1 MKKSKAKSHVGIVV
15 FLVVLVACI
24 VGCFAYLAKKPG
36 KDASSSSLSTVQT
49 VLSRDLEGDYPPTP
63 KEVLKYFTEIQKCFY
78 NEKCTEEEI
87 EQLGMKA
94 RELYDDELLAANETE
109 FYLSQLKA
117 EISTFK
123 KNNRR
128 INSVSVAYSV
138 NVDFFEMDGREC
150 AKLQCAY
157 SILNGG
163 KSEILRQVYVL
174 RRDENRR
181 WKIYGWD
188 LADNAAQ

>member
-1 MKKSKAKSHVGIVV
+1 MKTSKAKSRKSIII

-24 VGCFAYLAKKPG
+24 VGCFAYLARKPG
-36 KDASSSSLSTVQT
+36 KDASSSSLSVVQT
-49 VLSRDLEGDYPPTP
+49 ILSRDLESDYPPTP

-94 RELYDDELLAANETE
+94 RELYDEDLLAANETE
-109 FYLSQLKA
+109 FYLKQLKA

-128 INSVSVAYSV
+128 INSVSVASSV

-150 AKLQCAY
+150 AKLLCAY

-163 KSEILRQVYVL
+163 KSEILRQIFVL
-174 RRDENRR
+174 RRDDKRR

-188 LADNAAQ
+188 LADKAKQ